1 MDAAPIQSKQLC
13 KNVLLHFISS
23 LTTGG
28 SSAFMSSK
36 EELSCV
42 SKHPSFA
49 FDKGFLHP
57 QGDETFLTSL
67 RQHIFPTPA
76 ASAPLILPAQ
86 LCGCRS
92 SLQLPSASGLGH
104 PKMPP

>member
-42 SKHPSFA
+42 SKHPHSHLTKASFIR
-49 FDKGFLHP
+49 KVMK
-57 QGDETFLTSL
+57 
-67 RQHIFPTPA
+67 
-76 ASAPLILPAQ
+76 
-86 LCGCRS
+86 RS
-92 SLQLPSASGLGH
+92 
-104 PKMPP
+104 